1 MIVLLF
7 LLPIVAAHDSDPYYY
22 SRTDVASMFVLM
34 ILILA
39 CIAGA
44 WASASAPQCDQSRVI
59 RYVIEPPKPPGQ
71 HYHRSEEC

>member
-1 MIVLLF
+1 MLLLF
-7 LLPIVAAHDSDPYYY
+7 LLLQVVAAHDSDPYFY

-44 WASASAPQCDQSRVI
+44 WASANSPPVEQPREI
-59 RYVIEPPKPPGQ
+59 RYVIEQPKPLK
-71 HYHRSEEC
+71 YHRSEEC